1 MTFGLDL
8 TGPHFETILSIN
20 FLMPYQTMHDM
31 YVLWIFLVPFV
42 EFFGTFCGC
51 FHWYLCYSF
60 R

>member
-42 EFFGTFCGC
+42 EFFGTFC
-51 FHWYLCYSF
+51 
-60 R
+60 